1 MALDPAEV
9 ATALRALPGVSGADV
24 ERDGDGAVSAL
35 RMQLQPDADSH
46 AVIDAASRVLHDLL
60 GTDPDPG
67 FVTIVAQ
74 PDGGAP
80 SVVVPAPS
88 AGTQRSAAPSDSPP
102 AAPRPPEPAPGP
114 DVAAPGRVVVPAPR
128 SGRPSIDSTDVL
140 TTGLEA
146 TVSVVLSSSRRTATG
161 DSRSAA
167 TRSGIHRALAQA
179 ALGALEGLATE
190 QLRFMLDHVVLAR
203 MGEEDTVLVAVT
215 MLTARGAEQLTG
227 AAVVRTDE
235 GSAVVRATL
244 DAVNRRMEPLLG

>member
-1 MALDPAEV
+1 MALDPTEV
-9 ATALRALPGVSGADV
+9 ASALRALPGVSGADV

-46 AVIDAASRVLHDLL
+46 AVIDAASRVLHDHL
-60 GTDPDPG
+60 GTDPEPG

-74 PDGGAP
+74 PGSGSP

-88 AGTQRSAAPSDSPP
+88 SGAPRSAPPTSSPQEH
-102 AAPRPPEPAPGP
+102 AVRP
-114 DVAAPGRVVVPAPR
+114 DVAPPAKVVVPAPR
-128 SGRPSIDSTDVL
+128 SARPSIDSTDVL

-146 TVSVVLSSSRRTATG
+146 TVSVVLSSSRRTSTG

-179 ALGALEGLATE
+179 ALAALEGLATE
-190 QLRFMLDHVVLAR
+190 QLRFMLDHVVVAR
-203 MGEEDTVLVAVT
+203 MGEEDTVLVSLT
-215 MLTARGAEQLTG
+215 MLTSRGAEHLTG
-227 AAVVRTDE
+227 AAVVRADD

>member
-1 MALDPAEV
+1 MALDPAQV

-24 ERDGDGAVSAL
+24 ERDDQGAVSAL

-46 AVIDAASRVLHDLL
+46 AVIDAASRVLHDHL
-60 GTDPDPG
+60 GTDPEPG

-74 PDGGAP
+74 PGGGSP

-88 AGTQRSAAPSDSPP
+88 SGGQRST
-102 AAPRPPEPAPGP
+102 PAPGP
-114 DVAAPGRVVVPAPR
+114 AAPTPQEQAPRPDPAPSGHVVVPAPR

-146 TVSVVLSSSRRTATG
+146 TVSVVLSSSRRTSTG

-179 ALGALEGLATE
+179 ALAALEGLATE
-190 QLRFMLDHVVLAR
+190 QLRFMLDHVVVAR
-203 MGEEDTVLVAVT
+203 MGDEDTVLVSLT
-215 MLTARGAEQLTG
+215 MLTSRGAEQLTG
-227 AAVVRTDE
+227 AAVVRADE